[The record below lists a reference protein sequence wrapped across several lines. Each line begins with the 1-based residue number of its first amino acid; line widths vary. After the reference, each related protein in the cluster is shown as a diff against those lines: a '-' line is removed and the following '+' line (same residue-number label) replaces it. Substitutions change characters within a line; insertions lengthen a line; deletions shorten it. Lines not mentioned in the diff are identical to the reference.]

1 MAKAYKQIIADVGEM
16 STKLRAE
23 APGTMDGFSAM
34 AKAAMAEGA
43 LSMGAKE
50 LIAMAIA
57 IATRCDGCIGYH
69 AKALVRLKVPR
80 AQVVE
85 MRARVVQAEA
95 EVPKAIAEEFRSGN
109 LGIMDYYRMK
119 NIMADT
125 DMRQSISGV
134 ETKKEDKN
142 T

>member
-23 APGTMDGFSAM
+23 ASGTMDGFGAM

-85 MRARVVQAEA
+85 MLAVATYMGGGPSLMYAADALRAY
-95 EVPKAIAEEFRSGN
+95 EEFG
-109 LGIMDYYRMK
+109 GE
-119 NIMADT
+119 AAT
-125 DMRQSISGV
+125 
-134 ETKKEDKN
+134 
-142 T
+142 